1 MLGVPC
7 GVFGFGVHAYG
18 AACFARQLFAQLQHF
33 FQARDFELAIVLLAA
48 LCHWLFGAQGLDLGI
63 RQIVGKPAFFGFA
76 IHFLL
81 ALVACKFR
89 SVGDVGGVFQIG
101 FMAHNQHTVFGRYH
115 IGLNEIGTQF
125 YRAAVGF

>member
-1 MLGVPC
+1 M
-7 GVFGFGVHAYG
+7 
-18 AACFARQLFAQLQHF
+18 FAQLQHL

-48 LCHWLFGAQGLDLGI
+48 LRHRLFGAQGLDLGVS
-63 RQIVGKPAFFGFA
+63 QIVGKPAFFGFA

-81 ALVACKFR
+81 AFVACKFR
-89 SVGDVGGVFQIG
+89 PLGNVGGVFEIG
-101 FMAHNQHTVFGRYH
+101 LVAHNQHAVFGRHH